1 MTRKE
6 TENGRK
12 HLWNLELMC
21 VSEGYSLEG
30 KDGWGWG
37 RKQFIYCRNSAKEE
51 SCHGCHGNQNIHYFL
66 NLPIPITGLI
76 PPMLLYASC

>member
-1 MTRKE
+1 MTRKKA
-6 TENGRK
+6 ENGRN

-37 RKQFIYCRNSAKEE
+37 RKQFTYCRNSAKEE
-51 SCHGCHGNQNIHYFL
+51 TTMVVMVTKIF
-66 NLPIPITGLI
+66 IIF
-76 PPMLLYASC
+76 